1 MEEKILIQSEKHTL
15 VGKVLKVL
23 AIIATIAALCIFT
36 PVSYGFSGNFAEAF
50 GFCSPCLAVAIICGV
65 TYYRIYNCE
74 LVITDKRVY
83 GVATFGK
90 RVDLPLDS
98 VSAAGISSWGGVDV
112 GTSSGRIH
120 FKLIKNK
127 NEMHS
132 VLSNLL
138 MQRQRIP
145 QSTYAPSVNPT
156 SSISSNMDAIKKLK
170 DLLDMGA
177 ITQEEFDA
185 KKKELLGL

>member
-15 VGKVLKVL
+15 VGKVLKVF
-23 AIIATIAALCIFT
+23 AIIAAIAALCIFT

-90 RVDLPLDS
+90 RVDLPIDS
-98 VSAAGISSWGGVDV
+98 ISAAGISSWGGVDV

-132 VLSNLL
+132 VLNNLL
-138 MQRQRIP
+138 MQRQRMS
-145 QSTYAPSVNPT
+145 QSAYAPSVNPT
-156 SSISSNMDAIKKLK
+156 SSKMDDIKKLK